1 MKLTQP
7 NRAASGS
14 TAACDPNRVG
24 SFAVK
29 LFSPR
34 TSVFAAAATAALALL
49 VPASAPAKTDRS
61 NPEVGVVAAYTLVV
75 PKSISS
81 TNLQVRAVIPNGVP
95 CPGLR
100 MTTEAGV
107 KLVRKMTKRVP
118 GATTGAAFA
127 SLRACQANIPVTD
140 SPVVAARIGSDGV
153 PTRLPKRFEKIAM
166 FGDSGCRIDDDTDPL
181 DIDVQDCSDPVAW
194 PLAKNARS
202 IARERPDMTIFTG
215 DFFYREDPC
224 PAGYEAQC
232 GGSPAPDPSASFN
245 DTDYGWMADTLIPMA
260 PLFRAAPML
269 AIRGN
274 HEQCNRG
281 GNGWFLFFD
290 VGNTLGPDA
299 CAPATLGGPTT
310 PNISDTWHFDA
321 PIGKGRTLRLV
332 AVDSAYGQNF
342 EITPWVTTQRTAYQ
356 QAEAQ
361 STPKQGRES
370 WMLAHR
376 PMFGVEPNTQPPPG
390 VNQWT
395 SVDQTAAGYGLID
408 NYNLLIGSHV
418 HVSQVVKIPG
428 QPPQL
433 VVGNGGSK
441 PDDFDVNN
449 YTLPTYG
456 PLADASGAPLSP
468 DYTPYPTA
476 SYLYTS
482 VDYGYDVMIPGKKI
496 GRWTLKQMTYE
507 GEQFDTCSLIAKSL
521 TCSGE

>member
-1 MKLTQP
+1 MMGFPIISLAVT
-7 NRAASGS
+7 RAAKA
-14 TAACDPNRVG
+14 TA
-24 SFAVK
+24 
-29 LFSPR
+29 L
-34 TSVFAAAATAALALL
+34 AAAAVALL
-49 VPASAPAKTDRS
+49 APATALGASNRS

-75 PKSISS
+75 PKSVSP

-100 MTTEAGV
+100 MTTKAGV
-107 KLVRKMTKRVP
+107 KVIRKMTKRVP

-127 SLRACQANIPVTD
+127 SLRACQANIPETD
-140 SPVVAARIGSDGV
+140 TTVVAARVGSDGV
-153 PTRLPKRFEKIAM
+153 PTQLPKRFDKITM
-166 FGDSGCRIDDDTDPL
+166 FGDSGCRIDDDIDPT

-202 IARERPDMTIFTG
+202 IAREKPDMTIFTG
-215 DFFYREDPC
+215 DFFYREDAC
-224 PAGYEAQC
+224 PTGYDALC
-232 GGSPAPDPSASFN
+232 GGSPPPDPSASFN

-260 PLFRAAPML
+260 PLFRAAPIL

-274 HEQCNRG
+274 HEQCDRG
-281 GNGWFLFFD
+281 GNGWFLFFSPGD
-290 VGNTLGPDA
+290 DLGPDA

-332 AVDSAYGQNF
+332 AVDSAYGRNF
-342 EITPWVTTQRTAYQ
+342 DITPWVATQRTAYE

-361 STPKQGRES
+361 SAPKKGRES
-370 WMLAHR
+370 WLLAHR
-376 PMFGVEPNTQPPPG
+376 PMFGVEPNTQPPAG

-408 NYNLLIGSHV
+408 NYNLLVGSHV
-418 HVSQVVKIPG
+418 HVSQIVKIPG
-428 QPPQL
+428 EPPQL

-441 PDDFDVNN
+441 PDDFNEAN
-449 YTLPTYG
+449 YTLPAYG
-456 PLADASGAPLSP
+456 ALADASGAPLSP

-482 VDYGYDVMIPGKKI
+482 VDYGYGVMIPGKKL
-496 GRWTLKQMTYE
+496 GRRTLKQMTYE
-507 GEQFDTCSLIAKSL
+507 GQQFDTCSLVAKSL
-521 TCSGE
+521 TCAVQ

>member
-1 MKLTQP
+1 MS
-7 NRAASGS
+7 RATKATG
-14 TAACDPNRVG
+14 
-24 SFAVK
+24 
-29 LFSPR
+29 L
-34 TSVFAAAATAALALL
+34 AAAATASLALL
-49 VPASAPAKTDRS
+49 APASSLAADRS

-75 PKSISS
+75 PTSIST

-100 MTTEAGV
+100 MTTKAGV

-127 SLRACQANIPVTD
+127 SLRACQANIPVTQT
-140 SPVVAARIGSDGV
+140 PVSSAQVGSISV
-153 PTRLPKRFEKIAM
+153 PTTLPGKFRKIALV
-166 FGDSGCRIDDDTDPL
+166 GDTGCRIDDDADPARIRL
-181 DIDVQDCSDPVAW
+181 QNCSSPTEW
-194 PLAKNARS
+194 PLATNARS

-224 PAGYEAQC
+224 PVGYEAQC
-232 GGSPAPDPSASFN
+232 GGSPPPDPTAQFK
-245 DTDYGWMADTLIPMA
+245 DTDYGWMADTFIPMA

-290 VGNTLGPDA
+290 IGNTLGPDA

-332 AVDSAYGQNF
+332 AVDSAYGQSF
-342 EITPWVTTQRTAYQ
+342 QISPWVTTQRTAYQ
-356 QAEAQ
+356 QADAQ
-361 STPKQGRES
+361 STPRQGRES

-376 PMFGVEPNTQPPPG
+376 PMFGIEPNTQQPPG

-395 SVDQTAAGYGLID
+395 SIDQTAAGYGLID
-408 NYNLLIGSHV
+408 NYNLLIGSHI
-418 HVSQVVKIPG
+418 HVSQIVKIPG

-433 VVGNGGSK
+433 VVGNGGAK
-441 PDDFDVNN
+441 PDDFNEAN

-476 SYLYTS
+476 SYLYNS
-482 VDYGYDVMIPGKKI
+482 VTYGYGVMIPGKKF
-496 GRWTLKQMTYE
+496 GRWTLNHMTYE
-507 GEQFDTCSLIAKSL
+507 GQQFDTCSLVAKSL
-521 TCSGE
+521 TCASQ

>member
-1 MKLTQP
+1 MSPVSISFFTMPRASKIIALA
-7 NRAASGS
+7 AASVALS
-14 TAACDPNRVG
+14 LP
-24 SFAVK
+24 
-29 LFSPR
+29 
-34 TSVFAAAATAALALL
+34 ATALG
-49 VPASAPAKTDRS
+49 ASERS

-75 PKSISS
+75 PKSVAT

-100 MTTEAGV
+100 MTTKAGV

-140 SPVVAARIGSDGV
+140 TPVVAGRVGSDGV
-153 PTRLPKRFEKIAM
+153 PARLPKRFDRIAM
-166 FGDSGCRIDDDTDPL
+166 FGDSGCRIDDDIDPTA
-181 DIDVQDCSDPVAW
+181 IDVQDCSDPVAW
-194 PLAKNARS
+194 PLAANSRS
-202 IARERPDMTIFTG
+202 IAREKPDMSIFTG

-224 PAGYEAQC
+224 PVGYEALG
-232 GGSPAPDPSASFN
+232 GGSPPPDPSATFN

-260 PLFRAAPML
+260 PLFRAAPIL

-274 HEQCNRG
+274 HEQCDRG

-290 VGNTLGPDA
+290 AGSSLGPDA

-332 AVDSAYGQNF
+332 AVDSAYGKNF
-342 EITPWVTTQRTAYQ
+342 EISSWVTTQRTAYE
-356 QAEAQ
+356 QAAVQ
-361 STPKQGRES
+361 SAPKQGRES
-370 WMLAHR
+370 WLLAHR

-395 SVDQTAAGYGLID
+395 AIDQTAAGYGLID
-408 NYNLLIGSHV
+408 NYNLLVGSHV
-418 HVSQVVKIPG
+418 HVSQIVKIPG

-433 VVGNGGSK
+433 VEGNGGSK
-441 PDDFDVNN
+441 PDDPNLAN
-449 YTLPTYG
+449 YTLPAYG

-468 DYTPYPTA
+468 DYTPYATA
-476 SYLYTS
+476 SYLYTA
-482 VDYGYDVMIPGKKI
+482 VDYGYNVMIPGKKI
-496 GRWTLKQMTYE
+496 GRWTLQQKTFRGQ
-507 GEQFDTCSLIAKSL
+507 QFDTCSLVAESL
-521 TCSGE
+521 TCAVQ